1 MGGQWADRV
10 AIRVVLDRVAE
21 PPEAI
26 AGCTEAFVRAFEAR
40 RGRTDWEVID
50 GPAWTGS
57 AAELTEVV
65 RSRPSTAATG
75 EADPSDGYGYSLYR
89 RLGPRAAMSVGVD
102 VGGRFIGRRLPSQN
116 VRANVINPPGVPV
129 EPGLADALLESLIE
143 AWRPLFANL
152 STYDINVLRRRGQW
166 KIPAGYRV
174 WLRDGTVSLTEVA
187 DGITLHP
194 FAGGTMIRVPDHWA
208 PEEIAARLV
217 ETYERNGVD
226 VVPH

>member
-1 MGGQWADRV
+1 MGAQWADRV

-26 AGCTEAFVRAFEAR
+26 AACTEAFVRAFE
-40 RGRTDWEVID
+40 GRFGPTDWEVID

-57 AAELTEVV
+57 AAELTEIV
-65 RSRPSTAATG
+65 RARPSTGATG
-75 EADPSDGYGYSLYR
+75 EPDPSDGYVYSLYR
-89 RLGPRAAMSVGVD
+89 RVGPRAAMSMIVD
-102 VGGRFIGRRLPSQN
+102 VGGRFLGRRLPSQN
-116 VRANVINPPGVPV
+116 VLANLINPPGVPV
-129 EPGLADALLESLIE
+129 EPAAADAMLESLIE
-143 AWRPLFANL
+143 AWQPLFASL
-152 STYDINVLRRRGQW
+152 STYPINEVARRGQW

-174 WLRDGTVSLTEVA
+174 WLRDGSVPLTEVA
-187 DGITLHP
+187 DGVTLHP

-208 PEEIAARLV
+208 PEVISARLV